1 MIRFD
6 NVSIK
11 YSQEGSEVLKEASF
25 HIPPGK
31 MAFLL
36 GKSGSGKTTILRL
49 LLRELTPDE
58 GLIRVNG
65 QDISRIR
72 HRKMPAYRRKM
83 GVIFQDYRLIKDQ
96 TVYENV
102 AIAKRIVGAGKKD
115 TLSRVTMALR
125 MVGLEKDFYRPVS
138 ELSGGEQQRVC
149 IARAIA
155 GNPDC
160 ILADEPTGNLDPEQG
175 RQIMLLLERINQ
187 TGITVLVATHD
198 TQAIRDMDHPRFYL
212 EHGSIRIGE

>member
-1 MIRFD
+1 MIRFE
-6 NVSIK
+6 NVSIT
-11 YSQEGSEVLKEASF
+11 YSQERSDVLKEASF

-31 MAFLL
+31 MGFLL
-36 GKSGSGKTTILRL
+36 GKSGSGKTTVLRL
-49 LLRELTPDE
+49 LLRELVPEE

-72 HRKMPAYRRKM
+72 SRKLPEYRRKM

-125 MVGLEKDFYRPVS
+125 MVDMEKDFYRPVS

-160 ILADEPTGNLDPEQG
+160 ILADEPTGNLDPEQA
-175 RQIMLLLERINQ
+175 RQIMLLLERINR

-198 TQAIRDMDHPRFYL
+198 TAAIRDMDHPKFYL

>member
-1 MIRFD
+1 M
-6 NVSIK
+6 
-11 YSQEGSEVLKEASF
+11 EGASF
-25 HIPPGK
+25 HIAPGE

-36 GKSGSGKTTILRL
+36 GRSGSGKTTILRL
-49 LLRELTPDE
+49 LLRELSPDE
-58 GLIRVNG
+58 GRIRVNG

-72 HRKMPAYRRKM
+72 TRKLPEYRRKM
-83 GVIFQDYRLIKDQ
+83 GIVFQDIRLIKDQ

-102 AIAKRIVGAGKKD
+102 SIAKRIVGASKKD
-115 TLSRVTMALR
+115 TLNRVTMALK
-125 MVGLEKDFYRPVS
+125 MVDMEKDFYRPVS

-160 ILADEPTGNLDPEQG
+160 ILADEPTGNLDPEQA

-187 TGITVLVATHD
+187 TGITVLIATHD
-198 TQAIRDMDHPRFYL
+198 TQAIRDMDHPKYYL